1 MEDTMTD
8 RYAHHDATREDLRI
22 QAKWARRLAVV
33 YAAALILLVAFVA
46 ASRMIAEPAP
56 GLANAPTP
64 HVAAGAIT
72 GSTRRAE

>member
-1 MEDTMTD
+1 MTD
-8 RYAHHDATREDLRI
+8 RYPHHDATREDLRI

-46 ASRMIAEPAP
+46 ASHMLAEPAP
-56 GLANAPTP
+56 GLASAPAP
-64 HVAAGAIT
+64 HVAAETVT

>member
-8 RYAHHDATREDLRI
+8 RSPHHDATGEDLRI

-46 ASRMIAEPAP
+46 ASHMIAEPAP
-56 GLANAPTP
+56 GLADGAAP
-64 HVAAGAIT
+64 HIAADAIT

>member
-1 MEDTMTD
+1 MTD
-8 RYAHHDATREDLRI
+8 RYPHHDATRDDLRI

-46 ASRMIAEPAP
+46 ASRMFAEPAP
-56 GLANAPTP
+56 GLASAPVP
-64 HVAAGAIT
+64 HVTAGTIT